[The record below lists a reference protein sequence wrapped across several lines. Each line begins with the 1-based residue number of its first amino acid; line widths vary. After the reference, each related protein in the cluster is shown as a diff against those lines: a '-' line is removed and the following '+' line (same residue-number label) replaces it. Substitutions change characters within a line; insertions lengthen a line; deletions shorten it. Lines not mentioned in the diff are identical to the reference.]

1 MCPKLSTVGIM
12 FSFMVDKSIKCIK
25 IGECPVFEAFNLSLL
40 TPSFLLHCFAVSYG
54 RESCPSSC
62 LCCSVYLQDI
72 WSPGLFSALIA
83 SYYYYHHHHHYCKNS
98 WIYPEEV
105 PQTVFLLIYSLTIW
119 YIHSAFWLFSLSS
132 HLPLQSLWH
141 VHVSLSLFFN
151 ITCFAW
157 MYSCAPC
164 VPATCRGQK
173 RALDAWN
180 CSLDGCEPHVGS
192 LQE

>member
-1 MCPKLSTVGIM
+1 MATLERTSHMGQSATPAGAVGTECVRLSTDAQGFISDLMGFLNYLFIYLFIYNLDLMFKVMCPKLSTVGIM

-105 PQTVFLLIYSLTIW
+105 PQTVFLLIYSLTI
-119 YIHSAFWLFSLSS
+119 
-132 HLPLQSLWH
+132 
-141 VHVSLSLFFN
+141 
-151 ITCFAW
+151 
-157 MYSCAPC
+157 
-164 VPATCRGQK
+164 
-173 RALDAWN
+173 
-180 CSLDGCEPHVGS
+180 
-192 LQE
+192 